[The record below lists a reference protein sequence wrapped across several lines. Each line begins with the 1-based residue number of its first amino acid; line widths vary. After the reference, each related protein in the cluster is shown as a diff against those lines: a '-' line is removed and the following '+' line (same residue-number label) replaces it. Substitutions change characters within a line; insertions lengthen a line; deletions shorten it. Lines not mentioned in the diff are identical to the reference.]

1 MANLAI
7 MSANRIVRIS
17 VEGETRAPPPVQCL
31 RASLRAQLYMS
42 AAWWCCAVWAR
53 RGKRCAV
60 IHARIAIAE
69 RELLLP
75 RRCCCILMPMMLMLY
90 MQTCGHLITGIQCC
104 ICGYGAALD
113 WSEVISAQIVIGQ
126 RERWFLGVLFFF
138 HCLWVYWTFFYR
150 SNNLSL
156 KLPKPLIL
164 YYGHNRRYRVLKNNN
179 LAIWKQ

>member
-53 RGKRCAV
+53 RGKRCAHFHCRARAV
-60 IHARIAIAE
+60 IAPTM
-69 RELLLP
+69 LLYIDADDVDAV
-75 RRCCCILMPMMLMLY
+75 RASR
-90 MQTCGHLITGIQCC
+90 GRLITGIQCC

-126 RERWFLGVLFFF
+126 RERWFLGVLFFSLF
-138 HCLWVYWTFFYR
+138 RSVLDFFFYR